1 MKTNRTL
8 KLITLTAAIFGFA
21 ATSFAQNEASATAV
35 ASAGIITPI
44 TIQGTDLR
52 FGTIFS
58 SSSPLT
64 ATVTPDGQLTG
75 TGVTEYNG
83 TGNVSHQPATFTVNG
98 NENNTF
104 VINVTNLPTVVTH
117 ATESGVTMAIGNW
130 TSTGSIIDF
139 ETGSGV
145 SQLVNG
151 VKTFSIGATL
161 SIGASQ
167 TSGSYTSDSFTVTVN
182 YN

>member
-21 ATSFAQNEASATAV
+21 ATSFAQNDASATAV

-44 TIQGTDLR
+44 TIEGTNLN

-58 SSSPLT
+58 SSSELE
-64 ATVTPDGQLTG
+64 ATVTPAGVLS
-75 TGVTEYNG
+75 GVTEYNA
-83 TGNVSHQPATFTVNG
+83 TGSVSHQAATFTVNG

-104 VINVTNLPTVVTH
+104 AISVTNLPTEVTH
-117 ATESGVTMAIGNW
+117 VTESGVTMAIGNW
-130 TSTGSIIDF
+130 TSTDNIITF
-139 ETGSGV
+139 EDQTGSGT
-145 SQLVNG
+145 SQLASG
-151 VKTFSIGATL
+151 EKIFSIGATL
-161 SIGASQ
+161 TIGANQ
-167 TSGSYTSDSFTVTVN
+167 VSGTYTSESFTVKVN